1 MKNLTKKEIETIV
14 TNETVSKSKRFI
26 ELYNNGLEIK
36 EIASLFNVRYNFV
49 YNVISNYTR
58 VNDMELRTKQRNG
71 ESKKDKIIELFKL
84 GKSNTEICKTLKC
97 NYQYV
102 YKITKELL

>member
-1 MKNLTKKEIETIV
+1 MKNLNNKKIEAIV
-14 TNETVSKSKRFI
+14 NNVNVSKSKRFI
-26 ELYNNGLEIK
+26 ELYNNGLDIK

-58 VNDMELRTKQRNG
+58 INNIELRVKQRNG
-71 ESKKDKIIELFKL
+71 ETKKDKIVELFNE
-84 GKSNTEICKTLKC
+84 GKSNVEICKALKC

-102 YKITKELL
+102 YKVTKALL

>member
-1 MKNLTKKEIETIV
+1 MKNLNNKKIEAIV
-14 TNETVSKSKRFI
+14 NNVNVSKSKRFI
-26 ELYNNGLEIK
+26 ELYNNGLDIK

-58 VNDMELRTKQRNG
+58 INNIELRVKQRNG
-71 ESKKDKIIELFKL
+71 ETKKDKIVELFNE
-84 GKSNTEICKTLKC
+84 GKSNVEICKELKC

-102 YKITKELL
+102 YKITKAIL

>member
-1 MKNLTKKEIETIV
+1 MKNLTKKEINAIV

-26 ELYNNGLEIK
+26 ELYTNGLEIK

-49 YNVISNYTR
+49 YNVISNFTR
-58 VNDMELRTKQRNG
+58 VNDLELRTKQRNG
-71 ESKKDKIIELFKL
+71 ESKKDKIVELFNL
-84 GKSNTEICKTLKC
+84 GKSNVEICKELKC

-102 YKITKELL
+102 YKVTKALL